1 MAVTDPKTDPKT
13 TTAAKP
19 DEPRPAAGRLA
30 RASESGDPAVQQL
43 LAERQSAQMTRESL
57 QSTDE
62 AAIQALDDKIRV
74 ADERIA
80 GLNKALADLGYE

>member
-1 MAVTDPKTDPKT
+1 MAVTESK
-13 TTAAKP
+13 TAAPAKDDDVKP
-19 DEPRPAAGRLA
+19 AKAGSLA

-62 AAIQALDDKIRV
+62 AAIKKLDDDIRV

-80 GLNKALADLGYE
+80 ELNKALADLGYE